1 MSLSY
6 IWKYKWRLRGA
17 LGALL
22 STKKNQG
29 GQATASLLAS
39 CKTPD
44 QEGDVCDVEGCSPL
58 SKVTETLGGG
68 MGDVTGVGQ
77 GGIEW
82 KEEQKGS

>member
-1 MSLSY
+1 M
-6 IWKYKWRLRGA
+6 
-17 LGALL
+17 
-22 STKKNQG
+22 
-29 GQATASLLAS
+29 
-39 CKTPD
+39 
-44 QEGDVCDVEGCSPL
+44 CDVEGCSPL